1 MDYFRAFPIQ
11 RTRPPWKPFPGR
23 LHPAPFGEL
32 PDPHVH
38 GLPGDS
44 AERRPARTWRWD
56 ESEIFINVGHLHVNL
71 GNLYV
76 YIYIHINIYIYT
88 YIYILHTWVIIGG
101 RDLMEILMAYE
112 QSHPPIIAVPNYA

>member
-1 MDYFRAFPIQ
+1 MGYFRAFPIQ

-32 PDPHVH
+32 PGPHVH

-44 AERRPARTWRWD
+44 AERRPARRTWRWD
-56 ESEIFINVGHLHVNL
+56 DQSEIFINVGHLHVNL

-76 YIYIHINIYIYT
+76 YIYTYKYIYNYIYIIIYIRIYT
-88 YIYILHTWVIIGG
+88 YYIHGL
-101 RDLMEILMAYE
+101 L
-112 QSHPPIIAVPNYA
+112 